1 MSTETKWTPGDWSLS
16 YDTGSTRDVVAHPDP
31 KPVCTV
37 KHGWVTREQFAAEAA
52 REPAD
57 YPNPGAHT
65 PLRPAV
71 PSQTPAAQGE
81 AVPVYQW
88 RSRGNGS
95 PFQDNSWYDCSAAY
109 YRNLGED
116 GFERRILYRLS
127 SAHDLYK
134 KGDADAPAEIRDRN
148 DDVVLCLCRRCGK
161 AEAEL
166 DTPCTPPPSA
176 PGVVSDAMVRAALAE
191 ADRIRIVEKTGEE
204 TRLSVMREVLVAA
217 LNAAAQPSADDA
229 PRLRAAIQRMM
240 ARLANLLDEDQFA
253 EIEAIATSAGV
264 APPADAR
271 DAELLTLYREF
282 YDRVSD
288 HFGDTHGVDSP
299 QDGDP
304 WWHETNAAYATRE
317 TVAAIETL
325 DRSRLDTK
333 IAADNAEHEAWKAK
347 ERADRAMGGDQ

>member
-1 MSTETKWTPGDWSLS
+1 MITDKQVEAARIDLCERICAAIKAADDKSSVEADYMLDSN
-16 YDTGSTRDVVAHPDP
+16 DCIRIV
-31 KPVCTV
+31 
-37 KHGWVTREQFAAEAA
+37 REQFAAEAA

-229 PRLRAAIQRMM
+229 PPVDENGAVHTGDVAADRIINRLNSSDPDFDDCADAVAWIYRAASDRPDGFTSWKDAAIHER
-240 ARLANLLDEDQFA
+240 ARRVEMERA
-253 EIEAIATSAGV
+253 

-271 DAELLTLYREF
+271 DAECPNCKGSGEMAVLVGGGPDAY
-282 YDRVSD
+282 
-288 HFGDTHGVDSP
+288 
-299 QDGDP
+299 
-304 WWHETNAAYATRE
+304 ETPVNCPKCAGTGAQ
-317 TVAAIETL
+317 
-325 DRSRLDTK
+325 
-333 IAADNAEHEAWKAK
+333 
-347 ERADRAMGGDQ
+347 GGAQ